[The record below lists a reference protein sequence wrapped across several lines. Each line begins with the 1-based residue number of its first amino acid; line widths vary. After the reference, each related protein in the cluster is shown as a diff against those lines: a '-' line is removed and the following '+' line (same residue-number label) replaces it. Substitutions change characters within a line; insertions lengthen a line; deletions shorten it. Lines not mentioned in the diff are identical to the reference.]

1 MASGRVASLSNIKIV
16 PEIVLITG
24 ASSGIGYRTAQLAA
38 SRGHQVIATAMT
50 AALLRDVPDTAALKL
65 IIDICDEESILK
77 AVADAEQSL
86 GPVTCLINNA
96 GYCQPGPVEL
106 VDAER
111 LRRQFEV
118 NVFGTMAMTRAI
130 LPRFRAAGA
139 GRVITLSSML
149 GRVAMPYQG
158 VYCAS
163 KYALEA
169 LCDALRIEVKRFG
182 IDVVLIEPGW
192 ISTAFLKTATSLTP
206 REWLADDA
214 YGLQLTRYFE
224 LSAAAEGLA
233 PRGMHKV
240 IASLAGTPED
250 VAATVVRAIEAK
262 RPDVRYTVTA
272 LAKWL
277 PRLARWMPTRIWD
290 DIQAS
295 QIKAD

>member
-1 MASGRVASLSNIKIV
+1 MNLSNNKIK
-16 PEIVLITG
+16 PEILLITG
-24 ASSGIGYRTAQLAA
+24 ASSGIGYQTAQLAA

-50 AALLRDVPDTAALKL
+50 PALLNDVPDTAALKL
-65 IIDICDEESILK
+65 VIDICNEASILK
-77 AVADAEQSL
+77 AVEDAEKSL

-96 GYCQPGPVEL
+96 GYCQPGPIEL
-106 VDAER
+106 VDADR

-118 NVFGTMAMTRAI
+118 NVFGTMAMTRAM
-130 LPRFRAAGA
+130 LPRFRAAGG

-149 GRVAMPYQG
+149 GLVAMHYQG

-169 LCDALRIEVKRFG
+169 LSHALRIEVRRFG

-206 REWLADDA
+206 REWLSDDA

-224 LSAAAEGLA
+224 VSAAAEGQA
-233 PRGMHKV
+233 PRGMHKL
-240 IASLAGTPED
+240 IASLAGTPDD
-250 VAATVVRAIEAK
+250 VAVTVVRALEAK
-262 RPDVRYTVTA
+262 RPNTRYRVTA

-277 PRLARWMPTRIWD
+277 PRLARWVPTGIWD
-290 DIQAS
+290 DIQARQVNS
-295 QIKAD
+295 D